1 MAEDRPSHDQE
12 FVEYVVKSI
21 VDHPDDVVVDRSV
34 DEMGVLL
41 TLTVNPEDM
50 GQIIGRQGATAKSI
64 RTLLRVLGAKN
75 NARVNLKINEPEGS
89 ERGSNAPEK
98 KEDAPAPE
106 AAGEEAPAEEGDGEE
121 GKQSVE
127 DAIDD
132 LKL

>member
-1 MAEDRPSHDQE
+1 MENDRQSHDVE

-21 VDHPDDVVVDRSV
+21 VDHPDDVKLDRTI
-34 DEMGVLL
+34 DEMGVLI

-64 RTLLRVLGAKN
+64 RTLLRVIGARN

-89 ERGSNAPEK
+89 TRPVRT
-98 KEDAPAPE
+98 PE
-106 AAGEEAPAEEGDGEE
+106 AASPEASAPAAETPAQEAP
-121 GKQSVE
+121 KQSVE

-132 LKL
+132 LNL